1 MSSRHDR
8 IKLDSIDYNLEEK
21 NGEKYMDQL
30 LDSFEARKLKWWE
43 VAKSKTYES
52 VRLFIFK

>member
-30 LDSFEARKLKWWE
+30 LDSFEARKLK
-43 VAKSKTYES
+43 
-52 VRLFIFK
+52 